1 MNRIVK
7 QVLSD
12 LEVYDK
18 QTTEDG
24 IKRNIKNIKYYLSG
38 EKLNAEPACF
48 LFEEFDKIEEILLH
62 TTLNKKERGYI
73 FLKLLENNLQITN
86 SKQSVIFNYGLHAE
100 ELKSLGIGSQSGFL
114 AMINSLDDE
123 LFTEKKETRNPILR
137 HRLEEIIMEDT
148 VATNKVIEYYK
159 EFKILLAQQNK
170 TEEDYKKLKETMLN
184 LRIPESS
191 IEDTI
196 SYLKSR
202 EKQLPNKEE
211 PTKTPVPKKQEVEK
225 KPSRK
230 ALRTDLANYY
240 QPQKD
245 IENIF
250 DYQDYLKVLTLLK
263 QLNYTEER
271 VEEILEWLFLHAKK
285 TFAYFAFLYDK
296 LKYNKHNKELLEE
309 IDFYL
314 SNMWICN
321 DEDYE
326 CAKEMVLS
334 LFYSIPEITIKNY
347 QYEMALIKK
356 M

>member
-7 QVLSD
+7 QVLKD

-148 VATNKVIEYYK
+148 VATKKVIEYYK

-170 TEEDYKKLKETMLN
+170 NEEDYKKLKETMLN

-202 EKQLPNKEE
+202 AKQLPNKEE

-230 ALRTDLANYY
+230 ALRTD
-240 QPQKD
+240 
-245 IENIF
+245 
-250 DYQDYLKVLTLLK
+250 
-263 QLNYTEER
+263 
-271 VEEILEWLFLHAKK
+271 
-285 TFAYFAFLYDK
+285 
-296 LKYNKHNKELLEE
+296 
-309 IDFYL
+309 
-314 SNMWICN
+314 
-321 DEDYE
+321 
-326 CAKEMVLS
+326 
-334 LFYSIPEITIKNY
+334 
-347 QYEMALIKK
+347 
-356 M
+356 

>member
-1 MNRIVK
+1 M
-7 QVLSD
+7 L
-12 LEVYDK
+12 
-18 QTTEDG
+18 
-24 IKRNIKNIKYYLSG
+24 
-38 EKLNAEPACF
+38 
-48 LFEEFDKIEEILLH
+48 
-62 TTLNKKERGYI
+62 
-73 FLKLLENNLQITN
+73 
-86 SKQSVIFNYGLHAE
+86 
-100 ELKSLGIGSQSGFL
+100 
-114 AMINSLDDE
+114 NSLDDE

-148 VATNKVIEYYK
+148 VATNKVIEFYK
-159 EFKILLAQQNK
+159 EFKILLTQQNK

-202 EKQLPNKEE
+202 AKQLPNKEE

-230 ALRTDLANYY
+230 TLRTDLANYY

-250 DYQDYLKVLTLLK
+250 DYQDYLKVLALLK

-285 TFAYFAFLYDK
+285 TFAYLP
-296 LKYNKHNKELLEE
+296 
-309 IDFYL
+309 FYII
-314 SNMWICN
+314 N
-321 DEDYE
+321 
-326 CAKEMVLS
+326 
-334 LFYSIPEITIKNY
+334 
-347 QYEMALIKK
+347 
-356 M
+356 